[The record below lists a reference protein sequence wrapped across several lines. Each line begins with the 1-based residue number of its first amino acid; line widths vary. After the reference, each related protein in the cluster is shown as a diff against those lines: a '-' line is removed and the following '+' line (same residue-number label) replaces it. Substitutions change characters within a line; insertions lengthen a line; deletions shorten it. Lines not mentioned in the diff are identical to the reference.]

1 MKNLLYIL
9 AFLPLSLFAQEKT
22 ITKYFAS
29 GETKSIYT
37 VDDSQVSVTN
47 FYENG
52 TIKEKGFYNNN
63 GNPDGVWTSFDTNG
77 NKNAQAFYVD
87 GQKEGIWLHFDNS
100 NKTVKQ
106 VTYSGDLAVNL
117 EIKDA
122 SDVMVSD
129 Q

>member
-1 MKNLLYIL
+1 MKKLLYIL
-9 AFLPLSLFAQEKT
+9 AILPLSLFAQEKT
-22 ITKYFAS
+22 VTKYYDS
-29 GETKSIYT
+29 GETKALYT
-37 VDDSQVSVTN
+37 IGENQVSVTN

-52 TIKEKGFYNNN
+52 AVKEKGYYNTK
-63 GNPDGVWTSFDTNG
+63 GNPDGVWTSFDANG
-77 NKNAQAFYVD
+77 NKSAQAYYVD
-87 GQKEGIWLHFDNS
+87 GQKEGIWLHFDQS

>member
-1 MKNLLYIL
+1 MKKLLYIL
-9 AFLPLSLFAQEKT
+9 AILPVSLFAQDKT
-22 ITKYFAS
+22 VTKYYNS
-29 GETKSIYT
+29 GEVQSVYT
-37 VDDSQVSVTN
+37 VEDSQVTVTN

-52 TIKEKGFYNNN
+52 TIREKGFYNEN
-63 GNPDGVWTSFDTNG
+63 GNPDGVWTNFDANG
-77 NKNAQAFYVD
+77 SKQAQAFYVD
-87 GQKEGIWLHFDNS
+87 GQKEGIWLHFDKT
-100 NKTVKQ
+100 NKTVNQ